1 MANKDNSDFF
11 AKSHNSLG
19 KVLKSK
25 QILNR
30 KSIFNSR
37 INDDTFDP
45 CETLNQTF
53 QTKSILDMNA
63 TARELNNSFVDLSS
77 QNKQVV
83 QAKDLKYKFRKNN
96 QD

>member
-1 MANKDNSDFF
+1 MNTPKNNQMANKDNSDFF
-11 AKSHNSLG
+11 AKSQNSLG

-45 CETLNQTF
+45 CETINQTF
-53 QTKSILDMNA
+53 
-63 TARELNNSFVDLSS
+63 
-77 QNKQVV
+77 
-83 QAKDLKYKFRKNN
+83 
-96 QD
+96 